1 MRRLIKWLIFLIVIM
16 AVIALIYWQSTKPRP
31 VIVAVTPAS
40 SGIVE
45 NTIAN
50 TRAGT
55 IEACKRAQLS
65 PSMGGLISVLNIAK
79 GDMVKE
85 GDLLMSLWNNDIMAE
100 MELARA
106 EALSAKA
113 NARASCLTAD
123 AAARES
129 KRLLKLKKSGAV
141 SEETVD
147 RAVTDASARQASCD
161 AAQASTAI
169 AAARVNVIKARLDR
183 TRLVA
188 PFDGVVGSIN
198 GELYEYVTP
207 TMGGDPAVDLIDT
220 TCFYVTAPIDE
231 VDAPRVTVGQP
242 ARVTLDAFGDREFMG
257 MVKRIAPYVL
267 DIASKARTVE
277 IEIELT
283 NISDVKELLAGYSA
297 DVEVILARRDTPVR
311 VPSETVL
318 EGTRVFILN
327 DDTIEERAVTTGIS
341 NWSWTEIID
350 GVVPGEAVITS
361 IDTEGIEDGALAITE
376 LIDQ

>member
-1 MRRLIKWLIFLIVIM
+1 MRRLIKWLIVILVIT
-16 AVIALIYWQSTKPRP
+16 AVIVLLYWQSTKPRP
-31 VIVAVTPAS
+31 VIVAVTQAS
-40 SGIVE
+40 QGIVE

-65 PSMGGLISVLNIAK
+65 PSTSGLISVLNIAK
-79 GDMVKE
+79 GDLVKK

-106 EALSAKA
+106 EALSARA

-123 AAARES
+123 SSARES

-147 RAVTDASARQASCD
+147 RAVTDASARKASCD
-161 AAQASTAI
+161 AAQASTTI
-169 AAARVNVIKARLDR
+169 AAARVNLIKARLDR

-188 PFDGVVGSIN
+188 PFDGIVGSIN

-207 TMGGDPAVDLIDT
+207 TMGGAPAVDLIDT

-231 VDAPRVTVGQP
+231 VDAPRVAVGQP
-242 ARVTLDAFGDREFMG
+242 ARVTLDAFGDREFAG
-257 MVKRIAPYVL
+257 IVNRIAPYVL

-277 IEIELT
+277 IEVELT
-283 NISDVKELLAGYSA
+283 NISDISELLAGYSA

-318 EGTRVFILN
+318 EGERVFILSGN
-327 DDTIEERAVTTGIS
+327 TIEERIVTTGLS

-350 GVVPGEAVITS
+350 GVAPGESVITS
-361 IDTEGIEDGALAITE
+361 IDTEGVEDGALASTE
-376 LIDQ
+376 PTD